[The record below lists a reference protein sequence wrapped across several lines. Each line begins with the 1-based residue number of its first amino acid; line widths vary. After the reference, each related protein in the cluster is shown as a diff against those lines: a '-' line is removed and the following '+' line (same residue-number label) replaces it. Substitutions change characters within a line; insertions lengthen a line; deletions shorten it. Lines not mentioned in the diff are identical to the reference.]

1 MNKKYA
7 IYADSLG
14 QALKQKCMRKLKA
27 MTPINGA
34 FILHEDQ
41 KLLSFCSHDHLAL
54 ADNPAVKK
62 NAIKYVLQHG
72 INPFSAASDFYLTC
86 QQELEKKLSD
96 LLRRE
101 TALFFPSR
109 AEANLTALTAIGH
122 ETATIFVDE
131 GSHPSLLQGAAA
143 SRARVIRYPHN
154 RLDQL
159 ELLLE
164 RSQTEANIVVTE
176 SVFSLNGSV
185 ANLPM
190 LAEMGEHFD
199 ALLYVDDSH
208 AFGLAGI
215 EGMGL
220 CAHLREIDIIAGS
233 FSKACGVY
241 GGYLACSNTIR
252 DYLINSTPNKTNTLF
267 SPPMIGAI
275 ESVLDLIPQ
284 MEGERKQLEQRS
296 HWLRNALR
304 EMGFDLPRYNT
315 PLVSIELKNDEECE
329 RLQTNLLQEQIL
341 VISGNN
347 RLNLALN
354 ICHMPDHLTRLT
366 DAIKSSMMATV

>member
-7 IYADSLG
+7 AYADRVGKIQKLKSL
-14 QALKQKCMRKLKA
+14 RKLRA
-27 MTPINGA
+27 MTPVNGA

-54 ADNPAVKK
+54 ADNPVVKK

-72 INPFSAASDFYLTC
+72 INPFSAAADFYLTC
-86 QQELEKKLSD
+86 QQDLEKKLSD

-109 AEANLTALTAIGH
+109 AEANLTTLKLIGH
-122 ETATIFVDE
+122 ENAILFIDE
-131 GSHPSLLQGAAA
+131 GCHPSLLQGASA
-143 SRARVIRYPHN
+143 SKARVIRYPHN

-164 RSQTEANIVVTE
+164 KTQTEAKIVVTE
-176 SVFSLNGSV
+176 SVFSSNGSV
-185 ANLPM
+185 CNLPM

-208 AFGLAGI
+208 AFGLAGV

-233 FSKACGVY
+233 FSKACGAY
-241 GGYLACSNTIR
+241 GGYIACWETMR
-252 DYLINSTPNKTNTLF
+252 DFLVNSATWNPLL
-267 SPPMIGAI
+267 SPPVIGAI
-275 ESVLDLIPQ
+275 EAVLDLIPQ

-296 HWLRNALR
+296 HWLRSALR
-304 EMGFDLPRYNT
+304 DMGFDLPRFNT
-315 PLVSIELKNDEECE
+315 PLISLEMKSADECE
-329 RLQTNLLQEQIL
+329 RLRSYLLQEQIL
-341 VISGNN
+341 VGAGDTRI
-347 RLNLALN
+347 NLALN

-366 DAIKSSMMATV
+366 DAIKSSMMAMV